1 MNTSKMG
8 EMKTHLG
15 STGPSV
21 GLKLR

>member
-15 STGPSV
+15 STGSSV